1 MPSISLLAVAAA
13 VTAGAVDLKFPSTPL
28 AVEDV
33 CEARAFMP
41 AMDRVLHWCDD
52 ALTITDL
59 ASGKELKRFQFPRSY
74 FRAHVLV
81 SPDGSRLAVAATPKD
96 DQRVWD
102 LYVLDAES
110 GAVSSKE
117 EKFAK
122 VEAGHREGLEKLQKK
137 VRKSASELKEAA
149 SFAIFADSHDP
160 DTFNKPFDAPNGLS
174 IRWTAESGCDV
185 TASRDGQ
192 VLRSSRLEKV
202 RQEPNK
208 VKTEDDYIAMV
219 EAEQAR
225 HKHERA
231 RNACD
236 GLIAS
241 QDGRRLVFGQ
251 LAYATEVD
259 ARTLQHVADTQ
270 RAEDYVT
277 QGLGAMKFP
286 PRPAIALKD
295 FERAVSLNPRLGE
308 AHMYLGLT
316 HLKLEHAREAAAAL
330 KEASSLMDK
339 GYGKDLAEVQARAEA
354 LARVQDTL
362 KNDPNDTAALRH
374 RMLFRISNDD
384 FAGCSADYTAAKK
397 LKAKLTPIEEETGK
411 NCLTEA
417 TRQAE
422 AEMRARQ
429 EAADAGARESLRKA
443 SEYRSSSWWSS
454 VDLAGMSRA
463 INAGTNAVGNS
474 GSGGSSASTGYRP
487 SGSGSAYSS
496 GSSGAASG
504 PSSAARDQA
513 LVNQRVEKKLWDMN
527 NPNNRR

>member
-1 MPSISLLAVAAA
+1 MPIISLLAVAAA
-13 VTAGAVDLKFPSTPL
+13 VSAGAVELKFPSTPL
-28 AVEDV
+28 AVDDV
-33 CEARAFMP
+33 CVARAFTP
-41 AMDRVLHWCDD
+41 AIDRVFHWCDD
-52 ALTITDL
+52 ALTMTDL
-59 ASGKELKRFQFPRSY
+59 ASGKEINRFEFPRDY

-81 SPDGSRLAVAATPKD
+81 SPDGSRLAVAATPKND
-96 DQRVWD
+96 LRVWD

-110 GAVSSKE
+110 GAVMSKE
-117 EKFAK
+117 EGFAK
-122 VEAGHREGLEKLQKK
+122 VEGGHREGREKLFKK
-137 VRKSASELKEAA
+137 VRKSAPELKEAA
-149 SFAIFADSHDP
+149 SFAIFADSGDP
-160 DTFNKPFDAPNGLS
+160 ETFNRPFDAPNGLS
-174 IRWTAESGCDV
+174 IRWTSESGCDV

-202 RQEPNK
+202 RREPSK

-219 EAEQAR
+219 RAGNAR

-231 RNACD
+231 RGACD

-259 ARTLQHVADTQ
+259 AKALQHVADTQ
-270 RAEDYVT
+270 RAEDHVT
-277 QGLGAMKFP
+277 KGLDWM
-286 PRPAIALKD
+286 RLRSPARALKD
-295 FERAVSLNPRLGE
+295 FEKAVSLNPRLGE

-316 HLKLEHAREAAAAL
+316 HLKLEHAREAVAAL
-330 KEASSLMDK
+330 KEASALMDK
-339 GYGKDLAEVQARAEA
+339 SYGKDLAEVQARAEA

-362 KNDPNDTAALRH
+362 KNDPNDTSALRH
-374 RMLFRISNDD
+374 RILFRISNED
-384 FAGCSADYTAAKK
+384 FAGCSVDYRAAKK
-397 LKAKLTPIEEETGK
+397 LKAKLTPIEEEAGT
-411 NCLTEA
+411 NCVTEA

-422 AEMRARQ
+422 AEMRAAQ

-474 GSGGSSASTGYRP
+474 GSGRSAASADYRP
-487 SGSGSAYSS
+487 SASGSSYSS
-496 GSSGAASG
+496 GGSGGTSG
-504 PSSAARDQA
+504 PSSTAQDQA